1 MRMDKLQARMV
12 MEILGRPPENII
24 QALNMLL
31 DRLGKEKGVKIIDKK
46 VHDAVEAP
54 GQKDL
59 FTSFAEVEVELDSI
73 ANYLGIVFAYMPS
86 HVELIYPENI
96 NLRNS
101 ELNELANSLTNRLHN
116 YDAIAKRLMFERDYL
131 MAKLDEITKKIKE
144 KESGKTTSFV
154 QDIKVKKLGE
164 NKQNEEISKVKKK
177 GKKAK
182 N

>member
-31 DRLGKEKGVKIIDKK
+31 DRLAKEKGVKIVDKK

-144 KESGKTTSFV
+144 KESSKTTSFV

-164 NKQNEEISKVKKK
+164 NKKNEEISKVKKK